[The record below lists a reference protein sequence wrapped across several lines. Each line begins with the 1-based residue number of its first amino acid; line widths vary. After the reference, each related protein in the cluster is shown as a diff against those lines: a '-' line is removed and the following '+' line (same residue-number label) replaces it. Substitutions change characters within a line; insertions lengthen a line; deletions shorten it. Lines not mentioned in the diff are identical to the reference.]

1 MDLSLVTEL
10 RPLFAGRKVVLT
22 GGPLAALPGI
32 AGIGRLE
39 PARAVR

>member
-1 MDLSLVTEL
+1 VPTLKDEL

-22 GGPLAALPGI
+22 GGPLAAMTGFWRRP
-32 AGIGRLE
+32 LE